1 MSNTTLLDLDKD
13 VHMYFDYVIDV
24 TSEIL
29 IEGVFDVV
37 DEAVVGNTNKKVLVG
52 EDASEK
58 YAEADHPLY
67 DIPLDYGSLNVEE
80 WYVATKVMNNLFGD
94 VGDDNQDAE
103 EEDGESDDD
112 DFVVVDDESD
122 PDFGIDVLCN
132 SQILLWLISMLNT

>member
-13 VHMYFDYVIDV
+13 VHIYFDHVIDV

-58 YAEADHPLY
+58 YVEADHPLY

-80 WYVATKVMNNLFGD
+80 
-94 VGDDNQDAE
+94 
-103 EEDGESDDD
+103 
-112 DFVVVDDESD
+112 
-122 PDFGIDVLCN
+122 
-132 SQILLWLISMLNT
+132 